1 MPSSQ
6 RRTLLKP
13 TVCLLLMRRCTS
25 RPQPSQTQHAINE
38 WRGHPDGQ
46 ADVMGNC
53 QQCVKLDRIVPF
65 HILQHGHLERAEAR
79 IIPIIFSMEVL
90 AGVLACIPSAAPIRA
105 ASSIIE
111 TQSRRT
117 SGSSMIRSE
126 VAEVS
131 KLIGFMLRLPHNLNQ
146 MSCWILGLSRQSKS
160 ARRSQS
166 ARRASRGV
174 GRLSGSPTRSWRR
187 MMPGSSTEAAM
198 CKTQPST
205 RLVGMA

>member
-1 MPSSQ
+1 MPSSP
-6 RRTLLKP
+6 RRL
-13 TVCLLLMRRCTS
+13 
-25 RPQPSQTQHAINE
+25 
-38 WRGHPDGQ
+38 
-46 ADVMGNC
+46 
-53 QQCVKLDRIVPF
+53 F
-65 HILQHGHLERAEAR
+65 LERPTLFVR
-79 IIPIIFSMEVL
+79 IAVIVL
-90 AGVLACIPSAAPIRA
+90 RTGVPSAGPYAQRSMCSSVA
-105 ASSIIE
+105 LLCSFSEQSQASASSHKWEAYRRRRFCRFSRRERRAYIIE

-205 RLVGMA
+205 RLVGTA

>member
-65 HILQHGHLERAEAR
+65 HILQHGHLERAES
-79 IIPIIFSMEVL
+79 PDHSDHFL
-90 AGVLACIPSAAPIRA
+90 N
-105 ASSIIE
+105 
-111 TQSRRT
+111 
-117 SGSSMIRSE
+117 GST
-126 VAEVS
+126 
-131 KLIGFMLRLPHNLNQ
+131 G
-146 MSCWILGLSRQSKS
+146 
-160 ARRSQS
+160 
-166 ARRASRGV
+166 RRARLHTKRRAYPCCLFHHRNTKPTDQWVVYDTIGGRRGQQTDWVHAKIAPQFEPDVVLDIGTLPGIEIGAPKPV
-174 GRLSGSPTRSWRR
+174 GETCQPRRWPVVRLADQKL
-187 MMPGSSTEAAM
+187 AADDAWLVNGGGNDRGRT
-198 CKTQPST
+198 KTFAD
-205 RLVGMA
+205 GF